1 MSMEGKP
8 RPIKKDIMNRV
19 LRLYAAA
26 IIMGIVIACRLVYIQ
41 LFSGEISTNA
51 YKLDRRI
58 YRTAELRA
66 HRGSIRARSGEP
78 LATSIFRSTILF
90 DFGAQGFDNEVRF
103 KRNADSLSK
112 LLAGYFGDRSARDYY
127 NQFVRERNSRN
138 VPVVTQK
145 TVPTSRGLK
154 RWWMSVTNQPLE
166 KTVNDTIRRRNH
178 RPVRM
183 FRDIDYNEWMLLRTW
198 PILGNRAVTYTR
210 DEHSDRVYPCG
221 AIARSVV
228 GRMDENG
235 GNNGLEKVFDTE
247 LRGKDGIEWQ
257 QHIAYSFW
265 TRIEKPASA
274 KRDTTARGRIDNRDP
289 EDGLDV
295 ITTID
300 IDIQEFADRVLR
312 NRVSAQG
319 AFWGT
324 TMVME
329 VETGDL
335 VAIANISRNAD
346 GSLVENYNHGFRS
359 RTEPGST
366 FKLASMLA
374 LLEDANVP
382 ITKTYDANHGRD
394 VYIQTTGKRRIRVR
408 DSGDDGGVID
418 MKEALAKSSNTY
430 FAQAV
435 YEAYCN
441 DPDRYINFLRH
452 LHFDRKVCVG
462 MPDEF
467 GEAMPNFLHREKKN
481 WTPHESLIKIAFGQG
496 GMEVTPLQVLTL
508 YNAVANN
515 GKMVAPRLVR
525 ELRKGDKCVKSFPVE
540 VLESRICSASTLA
553 LVRESLEEAALTG
566 TGKEYFGEGKLPFR
580 AALKTGTA
588 EYAQS
593 GITYADGYFISSMA
607 TYFPAD
613 KPRYTMI
620 TTMHTRRGRGVHSGA
635 RLAGPVNRDISK
647 FIYARDFDNGKVSD
661 DAEREFYPTTIKGG
675 NIAQIRKVSGKL
687 SPKTDADE
695 KHGWGRVT
703 VDAENNT
710 AVIETIAD
718 DNLTVMPD
726 VTGMGLKDALF
737 LLEERGLRV
746 SFTGRGA
753 VRSQSIRAGAGIQR
767 GASVHIVLK

>member
-1 MSMEGKP
+1 MQRKP
-8 RPIKKDIMNRV
+8 KVIKSDIMSRV
-19 LRLYAAA
+19 LKLYAAA

-41 LFSGEISTNA
+41 FLSGEVSTNA
-51 YKLDRRI
+51 DKLDKKI
-58 YRTAELRA
+58 YRTATLRA
-66 HRGSIRARSGEP
+66 HRGSIRARTGEP
-78 LATSIFRSTILF
+78 LATSIFRSTIEF
-90 DFGAQGFDNEVRF
+90 DFGAEGFDDEEKFRE
-103 KRNADSLSK
+103 NADSLSK
-112 LLAGYFGDRSARDYY
+112 LLARHFGNMSAKDYY
-127 NQFVRERNSRN
+127 NTLVRERNKHN
-138 VPVVTQK
+138 IPH
-145 TVPTSRGLK
+145 K
-154 RWWMSVTNQPLE
+154 RM
-166 KTVNDTIRRRNH
+166 DTIRVQGKMKRIWNELMGRPNEIPKEVVTRTRSH
-178 RPVRM
+178 RSVKL
-183 FRDIDYNEWMLLRTW
+183 FRDVDYNEWVQMRSW
-198 PILGNRAVTYTR
+198 PILGSRALTYTR
-210 DEHSDRVYPCG
+210 TEHSDRIYPCG

-235 GNNGLEKVFDTE
+235 GNNGFERVFDTE
-247 LRGKDGIEWQ
+247 LKGEDGIEWQ

-265 TRIEKPASA
+265 TRVEKPASA
-274 KRDTTARGRIDNRDP
+274 RRDTTARGKIDNRAP
-289 EDGLDV
+289 VDGLDV

-312 NRVSAQG
+312 ERVSSQG

-324 TMVME
+324 TMVMD

-335 VAIANISRNAD
+335 LAIANISRNSD
-346 GSLVENYNHGFRS
+346 GSLVENFNHGFRS

-374 LLEDANVP
+374 LLEDAKVP
-382 ITKTYDANHGRD
+382 ITKTYNANHGKD
-394 VYIQTTGKRRIRVR
+394 VYIQTGTRHPVRVR

-435 YEAYCN
+435 YEAYRDN
-441 DPDRYINFLRH
+441 PDRYIDFLRH

-462 MPDEF
+462 LPDEF
-467 GEAMPNFLHREKKN
+467 GEAMPNFQYRGKSN
-481 WTPHESLIKIAFGQG
+481 WTPHVSLIKVAFGQG

-525 ELRKGDKCVKSFPVE
+525 ELRDGDKTVKTYPVE
-540 VLESRICSASTLA
+540 VLENKICSNSTLA

-593 GITYADGYFISSMA
+593 GIRYEDGYFVSSMA

-613 KPRYTMI
+613 KPRYTIM
-620 TTMHTRRGRGVHSGA
+620 TSLHTRRGRGVHSGA
-635 RLAGPVNRDISK
+635 RLAGPVNRDIAK

-661 DAEREFYPTTIKGG
+661 NSDADHYPTSIKGG
-675 NIAQIRKVSGKL
+675 SIDQIRKVSGKL
-687 SPKTDADE
+687 SPKTDFDDR
-695 KHGWGRVT
+695 HGWGRVNVCDET
-703 VDAENNT
+703 CT
-710 AVIETIAD
+710 AVIETVPD
-718 DNLTVMPD
+718 TDLSVMPD

-737 LLEERGLRV
+737 LLEERGLKV
-746 SFTGRGA
+746 SVSGRGA
-753 VRSQSIRAGAGIQR
+753 VKSQSIKAGTQIQR
-767 GASVHIVLK
+767 GASVQIVLK

>member
-1 MSMEGKP
+1 MERKQ

-26 IIMGIVIACRLVYIQ
+26 IIMGIVVACRLVYIQ
-41 LFSGEISTNA
+41 FFSGEVRHNA

-66 HRGSIRARSGEP
+66 HRGSIRSRTGEP
-78 LATSIFRSTILF
+78 LATSIFRSTIEF
-90 DFGAQGFDNEVRF
+90 DFGAEGFDNEARF
-103 KRNADSLSK
+103 KEDADSLSK
-112 LLAGYFGDRSARDYY
+112 LLAQHFGDKSAKEYY
-127 NQFVRERNSRN
+127 NILVRERNAHN
-138 VPVVTQK
+138 VPYQVRDTVRTRGKVRRMINELKGRDNDSVVT
-145 TVPTSRGLK
+145 
-154 RWWMSVTNQPLE
+154 VT
-166 KTVNDTIRRRNH
+166 RRRRSH
-178 RPVRM
+178 RSVKL
-183 FRDIDYNEWMLLRTW
+183 FRDVDYNEWMTMRTW
-198 PILGNRAVTYTR
+198 PILGSRALTYTR
-210 DEHSDRVYPCG
+210 TEHSDRVYPCG

-235 GNNGLEKVFDTE
+235 GLNGLERVFDTE
-247 LRGKDGIEWQ
+247 LKGENGVEWQ

-265 TRIEKPASA
+265 TRIERPASA
-274 KRDTTARGRIDNRDP
+274 KRDTTARGKIENRDP
-289 EDGLDV
+289 VDGMDV

-300 IDIQEFADRVLR
+300 IDIQEFADRILR
-312 NRVSAQG
+312 NQVASQG

-335 VAIANISRNAD
+335 VAIANISRNSD
-346 GSLVENYNHGFRS
+346 GSLVENFNHGFRS

-374 LLEDANVP
+374 LLEDANMP

-394 VYIQTTGKRRIRVR
+394 VYIQTGTRHPVRVR

-418 MKEALAKSSNTY
+418 MKEALAQSSNTY

-435 YEAYCN
+435 YDAYRN

-467 GEAMPNFLHREKKN
+467 GEIMPNFLHREKKN

-515 GKMVAPRLVR
+515 GRMVAPRLVR
-525 ELRKGDKCVKSFPVE
+525 ELRKGSKTVKTFPVE
-540 VLESRICSASTLA
+540 VLESRICSSSTLS

-566 TGKEYFGEGKLPFR
+566 TGKDYFGEGKVPFR
-580 AALKTGTA
+580 AGLKTGTA

-593 GITYADGYFISSMA
+593 GITYADGYFVASMA

-613 KPRYTMI
+613 KPRYTIMTSI
-620 TTMHTRRGRGVHSGA
+620 HTRRGRGVHSGA
-635 RLAGPVNRDISK
+635 RLAGPVNRDVAK
-647 FIYARDFDNGKVSD
+647 FIYARDFDSGKVSD
-661 DAEREFYPTTIKGG
+661 NAEGEYYPTSIKGG
-675 NIAQIRKVSGKL
+675 NIAQIRKVTKEYSR
-687 SPKTDADE
+687 KTE
-695 KHGWGRVT
+695 SEERQGWGRVT
-703 VDAENNT
+703 VDGESST
-710 AVIETIAD
+710 AVIEALP
-718 DNLTVMPD
+718 DNDLTVMPD

-746 SFTGRGA
+746 SVSGRGA
-753 VRSQSIRAGAGIQR
+753 VRSQSIRPGTQIQR
-767 GASVHIVLK
+767 GTSVQITLK

>member
-1 MSMEGKP
+1 MERKQ
-8 RPIKKDIMNRV
+8 RPIKKDILNRV
-19 LRLYAAA
+19 LKLYAAA
-26 IIMGIVIACRLVYIQ
+26 IIMGVVIACRLVYIQ
-41 LFSGEISTNA
+41 FFSGEVSANA
-51 YKLDRRI
+51 DKLDKKI
-58 YRTAELRA
+58 YRTATLRA
-66 HRGSIRARSGEP
+66 HRGSIRARTGEP
-78 LATSIFRSTILF
+78 LATSIFRSTIEF
-90 DFGAQGFDNEVRF
+90 DFGAEGFDDEEKFRE
-103 KRNADSLSK
+103 NADSLSK
-112 LLAGYFGDRSARDYY
+112 LLAQHFGDKSARDYY
-127 NQFVRERNSRN
+127 NTLVRERSTHNIAHRRMDTIHVQGKLKRIWN
-138 VPVVTQK
+138 ELRGEPNEIPKEVVTR
-145 TVPTSRGLK
+145 TRSHR
-154 RWWMSVTNQPLE
+154 SVKL
-166 KTVNDTIRRRNH
+166 
-178 RPVRM
+178 
-183 FRDIDYNEWMLLRTW
+183 FRDVDYNEWMTMRKW
-198 PILGNRAVTYTR
+198 PILGSKALTYTR
-210 DEHSDRVYPCG
+210 TEHSDRIYPCG

-247 LRGKDGIEWQ
+247 LRGEDGVEWQ

-265 TRIEKPASA
+265 TRVEKPASA
-274 KRDTTARGRIDNRDP
+274 RRDTTARGKVDNRAP
-289 EDGLDV
+289 VDGLDV

-312 NRVSAQG
+312 ERVSSQG

-324 TMVME
+324 TMVMD

-335 VAIANISRNAD
+335 VAVANISRNAD

-374 LLEDANVP
+374 LLEDAQVP

-394 VYIQTTGKRRIRVR
+394 IYIQTGTKHPVRVH

-435 YEAYCN
+435 YEAYRN
-441 DPDRYINFLRH
+441 DPDRYIDFLRH

-462 MPDEF
+462 LPDEF
-467 GEAMPNFLHREKKN
+467 GEAMPNFQYNGKSN
-481 WTPHESLIKIAFGQG
+481 WTPHVSLIKIAFGQG
-496 GMEVTPLQVLTL
+496 GMEVTPLQILTL

-515 GKMVAPRLVR
+515 GKMVAPRLVK
-525 ELRKGDKCVKSFPVE
+525 ELRKGDKTVKSFPVE
-540 VLESRICSASTLA
+540 VLENRICSASTLA

-566 TGKEYFGEGKLPFR
+566 TGKEFFGEGKLPFK

-613 KPRYTMI
+613 KPRYTIM
-620 TTMHTRRGRGVHSGA
+620 TTIHTRRGRGLHSGA
-635 RLAGPVNRDISK
+635 RLAGPVNRDIAK
-647 FIYARDFDNGKVSD
+647 FVYARDFDNGKVSEN
-661 DAEREFYPTTIKGG
+661 AEGEHYPVSIKGG

-687 SPKTDADE
+687 SPKTDFE
-695 KHGWGRVT
+695 ERQGWGRVT
-703 VDAENNT
+703 VDEENST
-710 AVIETIAD
+710 AVIESVDND
-718 DNLTVMPD
+718 DLSLMPD

-746 SFTGRGA
+746 SVSGRGA
-753 VRSQSIRAGAGIQR
+753 VRSQSIRAGTKIQS
-767 GASVHIVLK
+767 GNSVSIVLR